1 VSSYVPAP
9 PAQPAVATLSGSVL
23 ALSGLALTAG
33 TIHLVAAVQ
42 HTDVNWTL
50 PLFFALVGAGQLFAS
65 WQIYRTPRARRLLAA
80 AAIGSLVVALLW
92 VWSRTAGLSFGPE
105 TGRRTAGVSD
115 TIATVQELAFAA
127 IAVALLRRPEPS
139 ERRLAWLASAMGLRV
154 SLMLLSSSLF
164 IAALGGHKH

>member
-1 VSSYVPAP
+1 MSSDVPVQ
-9 PAQPAVATLSGSVL
+9 PAEPAVANLSGSVL

-50 PLFFALVGAGQLFAS
+50 PAFFALVGAGQLFVS
-65 WQIYRTPRARRLLAA
+65 WQIYRTPGARWLLTT

-115 TIATVQELAFAA
+115 TIATVQEFVFAA
-127 IAVALLRRPEPS
+127 IALALVRRPERS
-139 ERRLAWLASAMGLRV
+139 ERRLARLASPMGLRLTFMV
-154 SLMLLSSSLF
+154 LSSSLF
-164 IAALGGHKH
+164 IAALGGHRH